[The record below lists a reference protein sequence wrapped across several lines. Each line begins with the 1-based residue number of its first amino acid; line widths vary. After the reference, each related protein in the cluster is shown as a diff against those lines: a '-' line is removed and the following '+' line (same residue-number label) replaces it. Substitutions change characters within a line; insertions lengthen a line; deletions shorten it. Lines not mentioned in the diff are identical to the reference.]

1 MFFALSLGA
10 ICDPPKHKKNT
21 DFRARFSRTGAGL
34 TGGCRTMKINV
45 ERGAFLKA
53 LNHVQSVVERRNTIP
68 ILSNVLIEAAKG
80 QLKLTATDLDIEIV
94 EGLPADVLRNGSA
107 TAPAHMLYD
116 IVRKLPDG
124 AQVQVELLSS
134 EGGRLAVSAGTSR
147 FELSCLPREDFPQMA
162 AGALPH
168 KFRLAADDLK
178 RIIGKTRFAIS
189 TEETRYYLNGIYLH
203 AAKDA
208 KPPVLRAVA
217 TDGHRLARYELEL
230 PDGAADM
237 PGVIVP
243 RKTVGELVKLLDDA
257 DGAIDISLSDTKIQF
272 GFNGA
277 ELTSKLIDGNFP
289 PYERVIPSG
298 NDKSLVLEARE
309 FAQSVDRVSTISA
322 DKTRAVKLN
331 LSKDKV
337 TLSVVNPESGTA
349 TEDVSATYS
358 AGALEIG
365 FNARYLLDITSQ
377 IEGKEVRFLLSDA
390 GSPAIIE
397 DAEDARTLY
406 VLMPLRV

>member
-1 MFFALSLGA
+1 
-10 ICDPPKHKKNT
+10 
-21 DFRARFSRTGAGL
+21 
-34 TGGCRTMKINV
+34 MKINV

-53 LNHVQSVVERRNTIP
+53 LSHVQSVVERRNTIP
-68 ILSNVLIEAAKG
+68 ILSNVMLEAGKSA
-80 QLKLTATDLDIEIV
+80 LKLTATDLDIEIV
-94 EGLPADVLRNGSA
+94 ESLPADILRNGFA

-124 AQVQVELLSS
+124 AQVQVELLTS
-134 EGGRLAVSAGTSR
+134 EGGRLAVSAGHSR
-147 FELSCLPREDFPQMA
+147 FELACLPKEDFPQMT

-168 KFRLAADDLK
+168 RFRLAADDLK
-178 RIIGKTRFAIS
+178 RIIDKTRFAIS
-189 TEETRYYLNGIYLH
+189 TEETRYYLNGIYMH

-208 KPPVLRAVA
+208 KPAVMRAVA
-217 TDGHRLARYELEL
+217 TDGHRLARFELEL
-230 PDGAADM
+230 PDGAAQI

-243 RKTVGELVKLLDDA
+243 RKTVGELRKLLDDA
-257 DGAIDISLSDTKIQF
+257 DGAIEISLSDTKIQF
-272 GFNGA
+272 SFNGV

-289 PYERVIPSG
+289 PYERVIPTG
-298 NDKSLVLEARE
+298 NDKVLALDAKE
-309 FAQSVDRVSTISA
+309 FSQSVDRVSTISA

-331 LSKDKV
+331 VGKDKV

-349 TEDVSATYS
+349 TEDVGATYS
-358 AGALEIG
+358 AAGMEIG
-365 FNARYLLDITSQ
+365 FNARYLLDITGQ
-377 IEGKEVRFLLSDA
+377 IGGKEVRFLLSDA

>member
-1 MFFALSLGA
+1 
-10 ICDPPKHKKNT
+10 
-21 DFRARFSRTGAGL
+21 
-34 TGGCRTMKINV
+34 MKINV

-53 LNHVQSVVERRNTIP
+53 LSHVQSVVERRNTIP
-68 ILSNVLIEAAKG
+68 ILSNVMLEAGKSA
-80 QLKLTATDLDIEIV
+80 LKLTATDLDIEIV
-94 EGLPADVLRNGSA
+94 ESIPSDVLRGGFA

-134 EGGRLAVSAGTSR
+134 EGGRLAVSAGSSR
-147 FELSCLPREDFPQMA
+147 FELACLPKDDFPAMA

-168 KFRLAADDLK
+168 RFRLAADDLK
-178 RIIGKTRFAIS
+178 RIIDKTRFAIS
-189 TEETRYYLNGIYLH
+189 TEETRYYLNGIYVH
-203 AAKDA
+203 AAKDS
-208 KPPVLRAVA
+208 KPPVMRAVA

-230 PDGAADM
+230 PAGAEQM
-237 PGVIVP
+237 PGVIIP
-243 RKTVGELVKLLDDA
+243 RKTVGELRKLLDDA
-257 DGAIDISLSDTKIQF
+257 EGAIEISLSDTKIQF
-272 GFNGA
+272 GFNGV

-298 NDKSLVLEARE
+298 NDKSLALEARE
-309 FAQSVDRVSTISA
+309 FSQSVDRVSTISA

-331 LSKDKV
+331 IGKDKV

-349 TEDVSATYS
+349 TEDVGATYR
-358 AGALEIG
+358 ATPIEIG
-365 FNARYLLDITSQ
+365 FNARYLLDITGQ

-397 DAEDARTLY
+397 DAEDPRTLY